1 MSNNMNSQNAF
12 SKITNMTDIPTNIL
26 NNFRPVSDL
35 NNESSYMKTVLPRE
49 PSLNVGLNYLPIKN
63 NTILPNQLTNSLD
76 LLAQTEQ
83 LAISGYN
90 KKTKG
95 LSSLVDDNLD
105 NTDKSGKSENT
116 IGARGSTLKASLSEE
131 TKPDTRQIQ
140 SYATFVQPRD
150 PSLNVGLV
158 ADPIKNMTILPNQV
172 SNSLDFLVQN
182 DKMAFADYNK
192 KSNYVITSNIV
203 ATNEIKE
210 PISKFQGVATPHI
223 PYPEL
228 GNPTSYFNNFNETGR
243 ADIVREYICHVN
255 SIDRDIKR
263 YPSPFNFL
271 VKCAPLAGDTDAA
284 ISRTF
289 MNVRYI
295 KIEAAVLPRKYYITK
310 KVVPNNNNIVGLF
323 TGGDNLPDS
332 NTVLTFDEFTF
343 VIIYSD
349 TSDPTKKIINY
360 TLYESDISKSILLSY
375 ECIFN
380 ILTNTYTTYLYE
392 LNNVSLEND
401 KYTILYLNDIN
412 DVSNF
417 STDKALSNAFNVL
430 YPDITNGD
438 FLYTDSNYVDKIYKY
453 SELGNLNRMLL
464 RLTDSTGK
472 NLTTNTKALDY
483 SVPTINAYTC
493 TCVTDND
500 GNIVRDYKCICNYIR
515 HPKYLKIQ
523 IDIMFKF
530 GIIETDF
537 DKRAFN

>member
-1 MSNNMNSQNAF
+1 MSNNTNNINSNNAF
-12 SKITNMTDIPTNIL
+12 SKITNMTDTPTNIL
-26 NNFRPVSDL
+26 NNFRPVS
-35 NNESSYMKTVLPRE
+35 SYADTVLPRE
-49 PSLNVGLNYLPIKN
+49 PSLNIGLNYLPIKN
-63 NTILPNQLTNSLD
+63 NTILPNQLSNSLD

-83 LAISGYN
+83 LAISGFN
-90 KKTKG
+90 KKTK
-95 LSSLVDDNLD
+95 
-105 NTDKSGKSENT
+105 
-116 IGARGSTLKASLSEE
+116 SLSELVDNKDNNSEDKSEE
-131 TKPDTRQIQ
+131 TNTRQIS
-140 SYATFVQPRD
+140 SYATFMQHRE

-158 ADPIKNMTILPNQV
+158 TGPIKNMTILPHQV
-172 SNSLDFLVQN
+172 SNTLDLLVQN

-192 KSNYVITSNIV
+192 KSNYVVSSDIV
-203 ATNEIKE
+203 ASNEIKE
-210 PISKFQGVATPHI
+210 PISKFQGVSTPHI

-228 GNPTSYFNNFNETGR
+228 GNPTSHFDNFSGEGR

-263 YPSPFNFL
+263 YPNPFNFL
-271 VKCAPLAGDTDAA
+271 VKCAPLAGDSDAS

-289 MNVRYI
+289 INIRYI
-295 KIEAAVLPRKYYITK
+295 KIESAVLPRKYYVTK
-310 KVVPNNNNIVGLF
+310 RIVSNNNNIINLF
-323 TGGDNLPDS
+323 AGPLPDS
-332 NTVLTFDEFTF
+332 NITLTFDELTF

-349 TSDPTKKIINY
+349 VNDQEKKVINY
-360 TLYESDISKSILLSY
+360 TLYEPDISKSILLSY
-375 ECIFN
+375 ECMYDV
-380 ILTNTYTTYLYE
+380 LTGTYTTYLYE
-392 LNNVSLEND
+392 LNNLSLEND

-412 DVSNF
+412 DVSKF

-438 FLYTDSNYVDKIYKY
+438 FLYTDTNYVDKIYKY

-472 NLTTNTKALDY
+472 DLTTNTKALDFN
-483 SVPTINAYTC
+483 VPTLNDTTC
-493 TCVTDND
+493 TCSKDNN

-515 HPKYLKIQ
+515 HPKYLKNQ

>member
-1 MSNNMNSQNAF
+1 MLNNMNSQNAF
-12 SKITNMTDIPTNIL
+12 SKITNMTDIPNNIL
-26 NNFRPVSDL
+26 NNFRPISDV
-35 NNESSYMKTVLPRE
+35 NIESSYMKTVLPRE
-49 PSLNVGLNYLPIKN
+49 PSLNIGLNYLPIKN

-76 LLAQTEQ
+76 LLAQTE

-95 LSSLVDDNLD
+95 LTELIQNDDNEVVD
-105 NTDKSGKSENT
+105 NSE
-116 IGARGSTLKASLSEE
+116 
-131 TKPDTRQIQ
+131 TRQIP
-140 SYATFVQPRD
+140 SYANFVQPRD

-182 DKMAFADYNK
+182 DKMAYADYNK
-192 KSNYVITSNIV
+192 KSNYVKTSNIIS
-203 ATNEIKE
+203 TNDIKE
-210 PISKFQGVATPHI
+210 PISKFQGVATPYI

-228 GNPTSYFNNFNETGR
+228 GNPTSNFDNFNGSGR
-243 ADIVREYICHVN
+243 ADIIREYICHVN

-263 YPSPFNFL
+263 YPNPFNFL
-271 VKCAPLAGDTDAA
+271 VKCAPTTGDNDAA

-289 MNVRYI
+289 MNIRYI
-295 KIEAAVLPRKYYITK
+295 KIEAVVLPRKYYITK
-310 KVVPNNNNIVGLF
+310 RVVANNNDIVNLF
-323 TGGDNLPDS
+323 IGSLLPESNKVLNFGGTS
-332 NTVLTFDEFTF
+332 F
-343 VIIYSD
+343 VIIYSNTEMD
-349 TSDPTKKIINY
+349 KKTINY
-360 TLYESDISKSILLSY
+360 TIYEPDISKSITTSY
-375 ECIFN
+375 ECVFN
-380 ILTNTYTTYLYE
+380 ILTNEYTTYLYE
-392 LNNVSLEND
+392 LNNISLEND

-438 FLYTDSNYVDKIYKY
+438 FLYTDTNYVDKIYKY

-472 NLTTNTKALDY
+472 DLTTNTKALDY
-483 SVPTINAYTC
+483 NVPTINDYTC
-493 TCVTDND
+493 SCGKDND

-515 HPKYLKIQ
+515 HPKYLKMQ

-537 DKRAFN
+537 DKRVFN